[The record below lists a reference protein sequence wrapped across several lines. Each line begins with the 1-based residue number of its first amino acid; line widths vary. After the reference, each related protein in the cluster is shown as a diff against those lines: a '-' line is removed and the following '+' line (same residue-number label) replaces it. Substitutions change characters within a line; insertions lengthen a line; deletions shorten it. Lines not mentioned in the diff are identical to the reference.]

1 MAEFTKYR
9 KNIWKAEAIEDVATR
24 IKYCIENEEESKKY
38 YENRIVEEKGKDEDN
53 RSEWQIENYE
63 ECLGKVVEK
72 IKLYEQVLKIVDKE
86 LAFY

>member
-63 ECLGKVVEK
+63 ECLGKVLEK

-86 LAFY
+86 LAF